1 MNMINKLKI
10 SHSLLERIES
20 GETLISDGGIGTY
33 LQSHGLEAGGDPEEF
48 NITNPETVKLMAK
61 EYYDAGSDIV
71 LTNTFGGT
79 IFRQKHYGL
88 DHKVHELNEQAAL
101 IAKSQTPEGKFVL
114 GSVGPTGQFLEPYG
128 DISEK
133 DMYEGFKQQILAL
146 EAGGVDGII
155 LETMTALEE
164 AAIAIKV
171 ALENTNLLIAA
182 TMTFDKGPRG
192 FFTMMGITPEDA
204 AIELSNAGA
213 HIVGSN
219 CGNGIDNMIEIAQ
232 RMRDSTDI
240 PLIIH
245 SNAGIPSMKSGNIIY
260 PETPEYMAERFMKL
274 KDIGI
279 NIIGGCCG
287 TSPFH
292 IKAIHESLKK
302 DQ

>member
-1 MNMINKLKI
+1 MINKLKI
-10 SHSLLERIES
+10 SHPLLERIES

-88 DHKVHELNEQAAL
+88 DHKVHDLNEQAAL

-128 DISEK
+128 DTSEK
-133 DMYEGFKQQILAL
+133 DMYEGFKEQILAL

-164 AAIAIKV
+164 ASIAIKA

-232 RMRDSTDI
+232 KMRDSTDR

-287 TSPFH
+287 TSPTH

>member
-1 MNMINKLKI
+1 MINKLKI
-10 SHSLLERIES
+10 SHPLLERIES

-88 DHKVHELNEQAAL
+88 DHKVHDLNEQAAL

-128 DISEK
+128 DTSEK

-164 AAIAIKV
+164 ASIAIKA

-232 RMRDSTDI
+232 KMRDSTDR

-287 TSPFH
+287 TSPTH
-292 IKAIHESLKK
+292 IKEIHESLKK

>member
-1 MNMINKLKI
+1 MINKLKI
-10 SHSLLERIES
+10 SHPLLERIES

-88 DHKVHELNEQAAL
+88 DHKVHDLNEQAAL

-128 DISEK
+128 DTSEK

-164 AAIAIKV
+164 ASIAIKA

-232 RMRDSTDI
+232 KMRDSTDR

-287 TSPFH
+287 TSPTH

>member
-1 MNMINKLKI
+1 MINKSKI
-10 SHSLLERIES
+10 SHPLLERIES
-20 GETLISDGGIGTY
+20 EETLISDGGIGTY

-88 DHKVHELNEQAAL
+88 DHKVHDLNEQAAL

-164 AAIAIKV
+164 ASIAIKA

-287 TSPFH
+287 TSPSH

>member
-1 MNMINKLKI
+1 MINKLKI

-88 DHKVHELNEQAAL
+88 DHKVHDLNEQAAL

-133 DMYEGFKQQILAL
+133 DMYEGFKEQILAL

-287 TSPFH
+287 TSPSH

>member
-1 MNMINKLKI
+1 MINKLKI
-10 SHSLLERIES
+10 SHPLLERIES

-79 IFRQKHYGL
+79 IFRQKRYGL
-88 DHKVHELNEQAAL
+88 DHKGHDWNERAAL

-128 DISEK
+128 DTSEK

-164 AAIAIKV
+164 ASIAIKA

-232 RMRDSTDI
+232 KMRDSTDR

-287 TSPFH
+287 TSPTH

>member
-1 MNMINKLKI
+1 MINKSKI
-10 SHSLLERIES
+10 SHPLLERIES
-20 GETLISDGGIGTY
+20 EETLISDGGIGTY

-164 AAIAIKV
+164 ASIAIKA

-287 TSPFH
+287 TSPSH

>member
-1 MNMINKLKI
+1 MINKLKI

>member
-1 MNMINKLKI
+1 MINKLKI
-10 SHSLLERIES
+10 SHPLLERIES
-20 GETLISDGGIGTY
+20 EETLISDGGIGTY

-164 AAIAIKV
+164 ASIAIKA

-287 TSPFH
+287 TSPSH

>member
-1 MNMINKLKI
+1 MINKLKI

-232 RMRDSTDI
+232 KMRDSTDR

-287 TSPFH
+287 TSPTH

>member
-1 MNMINKLKI
+1 MINKLKI
-10 SHSLLERIES
+10 SHPLLERIES

-88 DHKVHELNEQAAL
+88 DHKVHDLNEQAAL

-128 DISEK
+128 DTSEK

-164 AAIAIKV
+164 ASIAIKA

-182 TMTFDKGPRG
+182 TMTFDKGP
-192 FFTMMGITPEDA
+192 
-204 AIELSNAGA
+204 
-213 HIVGSN
+213 
-219 CGNGIDNMIEIAQ
+219 
-232 RMRDSTDI
+232 
-240 PLIIH
+240 
-245 SNAGIPSMKSGNIIY
+245 
-260 PETPEYMAERFMKL
+260 
-274 KDIGI
+274 
-279 NIIGGCCG
+279 
-287 TSPFH
+287 
-292 IKAIHESLKK
+292 
-302 DQ
+302 

>member
-1 MNMINKLKI
+1 MINKLKI
-10 SHSLLERIES
+10 SHPLLERIES

-61 EYYDAGSDIV
+61 EYYDGGSDIV

-88 DHKVHELNEQAAL
+88 DHKVHDLNEQAAL

-128 DISEK
+128 DTSEK

-164 AAIAIKV
+164 ASIAIKA

-232 RMRDSTDI
+232 KMRDSTDR

-287 TSPFH
+287 TSPTH

>member
-1 MNMINKLKI
+1 MINKLKI
-10 SHSLLERIES
+10 SHPLLERIES

-88 DHKVHELNEQAAL
+88 DHKVHDLNEQAAL

-128 DISEK
+128 DTSEK

-164 AAIAIKV
+164 ASIAIKA

-232 RMRDSTDI
+232 KMRDSTDR

-287 TSPFH
+287 TSPTH
-292 IKAIHESLKK
+292 INL
-302 DQ
+302 

>member
-1 MNMINKLKI
+1 MINKLKI

-88 DHKVHELNEQAAL
+88 DHKVHDLNEQAAL

-133 DMYEGFKQQILAL
+133 DMYEGFKEQILAL

>member
-1 MNMINKLKI
+1 MINKLKI

-88 DHKVHELNEQAAL
+88 DHKVHDLNEQAAL

-128 DISEK
+128 DTSEK
-133 DMYEGFKQQILAL
+133 DMYEGFKEQILAL

>member
-1 MNMINKLKI
+1 MINKLKI

-33 LQSHGLEAGGDPEEF
+33 LQSHRLEAGGDPEEF

>member
-1 MNMINKLKI
+1 MINKLKI

-133 DMYEGFKQQILAL
+133 DMYEGFKEQILAL

>member
-1 MNMINKLKI
+1 MINKLKI
-10 SHSLLERIES
+10 RHPLLERIES

-88 DHKVHELNEQAAL
+88 DHKVHDLNEQAAL

-128 DISEK
+128 DTSEK

-164 AAIAIKV
+164 ASIAIKA

-232 RMRDSTDI
+232 KMRDSTDR

-287 TSPFH
+287 TSPTH

>member
-1 MNMINKLKI
+1 
-10 SHSLLERIES
+10 
-20 GETLISDGGIGTY
+20 
-33 LQSHGLEAGGDPEEF
+33 
-48 NITNPETVKLMAK
+48 MAK
-61 EYYDAGSDIV
+61 DFYDAGSDIV
-71 LTNTFGGT
+71 LTNSFGGT

-88 DHKVHELNEQAAL
+88 EEKVHELNKQAAL

-128 DISEK
+128 DITEK
-133 DMYEGFKQQILAL
+133 DMYEAFKQQVIAL
-146 EAGGVDGII
+146 EAGGVDGIVI
-155 LETMTALEE
+155 ETMTAIEE
-164 AAIAIKV
+164 ASIAIKA
-171 ALENTNLLIAA
+171 ALENTNLVIAA

-192 FFTMMGITPEDA
+192 FFTMMGITPENA

-232 RMRDSTDI
+232 KMRNSTDT

-245 SNAGIPSMKSGNIIY
+245 SNAGIPSMKSGKIIY

-287 TSPFH
+287 TSPTH
-292 IKAIHESLKK
+292 IKAIHESLNK
-302 DQ
+302 D

>member
-1 MNMINKLKI
+1 MINKLKI
-10 SHSLLERIES
+10 SHPLLERIES

-88 DHKVHELNEQAAL
+88 DHKVHDLNEQAAL

-164 AAIAIKV
+164 ATIAIKA

-232 RMRDSTDI
+232 RMRDATDI

-287 TSPFH
+287 TSPSH

>member
-1 MNMINKLKI
+1 MINKLKI
-10 SHSLLERIES
+10 SHPLLERIES

-88 DHKVHELNEQAAL
+88 DHKVHDLNEQAAL

-128 DISEK
+128 DTSEK

-164 AAIAIKV
+164 ASIAIKA

-232 RMRDSTDI
+232 KMRDSTDR

-287 TSPFH
+287 TSPTH
-292 IKAIHESLKK
+292 IKAIHESLKR

>member
-1 MNMINKLKI
+1 MINKLKI

-88 DHKVHELNEQAAL
+88 DHKVHDLNEQAAL

-164 AAIAIKV
+164 ATIAIKA

-204 AIELSNAGA
+204 TIELSNAGA

-232 RMRDSTDI
+232 RMRNSTDI

-287 TSPFH
+287 TSPSH